1 MVGKALFLWIRINN
15 KKKSTRTD
23 MLLKLQYI
31 ICYTIYELDISDYL
45 LKVFIQNFLF
55 LYLKQIEIE
64 ILKANNCAKPHVNT
78 NRCYII

>member
-1 MVGKALFLWIRINN
+1 MVGKFLFLWRRINN

-55 LYLKQIEIE
+55 LYF
-64 ILKANNCAKPHVNT
+64 
-78 NRCYII
+78 